1 MRQMVTWMTSIW
13 MVSLL
18 NLLTHAPADECDNIE
33 SICKPTASGVKKKSM
48 KRKST
53 DSSMHLIMEQLGE
66 FLQSTESTLNGLAQ
80 RIGYEQDAKLS
91 RTELFQIMNGIEGLT
106 LKDKLKVSDELVRNT
121 ERLEL
126 FLRLPD
132 DAKSEYVHMLLHG
145 QIKILAR
152 SYLFL
157 ILFLNMCWD

>member
-1 MRQMVTWMTSIW
+1 M
-13 MVSLL
+13 
-18 NLLTHAPADECDNIE
+18 
-33 SICKPTASGVKKKSM
+33 
-48 KRKST
+48 KST

-126 FLRLPD
+126 FLSLPD
-132 DAKSEYVHMLLHG
+132 DAKSEYVHMLPDG
-145 QIKILAR
+145 QI
-152 SYLFL
+152 
-157 ILFLNMCWD
+157 